1 MQTYETKG
9 KETLLSQQKKHQLRN
24 RICFS
29 IFDQTREVVRRFCP
43 ELLDN
48 HLTTTASHNYKPQYP
63 DNSSLFYH
71 TFTSSYCVWKEKKKL
86 IADIQNS
93 KRTTKKE
100 SMAFLLLNS
109 YDEEG
114 VSTIQYGSEPPFRG
128 SNGIEPLKEY

>member
-9 KETLLSQQKKHQLRN
+9 KETVLSQQKKHQLRN

-71 TFTSSYCVWKEKKKL
+71 TFTSSYCVRKEK
-86 IADIQNS
+86 IS
-93 KRTTKKE
+93 KSGIFAILAQVLVKE
-100 SMAFLLLNS
+100 SVNHQ
-109 YDEEG
+109 
-114 VSTIQYGSEPPFRG
+114 TT
-128 SNGIEPLKEY
+128 